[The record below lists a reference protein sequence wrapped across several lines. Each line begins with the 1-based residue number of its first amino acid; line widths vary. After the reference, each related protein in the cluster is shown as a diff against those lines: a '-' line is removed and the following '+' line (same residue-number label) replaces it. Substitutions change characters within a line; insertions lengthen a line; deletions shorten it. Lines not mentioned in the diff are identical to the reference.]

1 MQLTEQT
8 LNVLRNFAS
17 INSNIIIN
25 EGNLLKTISEAKNLL
40 ATTTLDV
47 EFPQTFGIY
56 DLNEF
61 LSVLSLVD
69 SPNLT
74 FNDDYVLVGD
84 SSGRSRIKYYFSDID
99 ILTKPKKDI
108 VMPECE
114 VSFILDRS
122 TMSKVKKAAS
132 VLGHTE
138 LSVSVIDNVLSL
150 SVIDNNDKTANV
162 FSTDVDGK
170 FTDTNFNFVFGISNL
185 KMIDGDYEV
194 FVSSKLISK
203 FVSINQNANL
213 QYWCALEKSSFY
225 GENV

>member
-17 INSNIIIN
+17 INSNVVIN

-74 FNDDYVLVGD
+74 FNEDYVLVGD
-84 SSGRSRIKYYFSDID
+84 SSGRSRIKYYFSDLD
-99 ILTKPKKDI
+99 ILTKPSKDI

-114 VSFILDRS
+114 VSFVFDRA

-132 VLGHTE
+132 VLGHTDM
-138 LSVSVIDNVLSL
+138 SVSVIDDVLSL

-170 FTDTNFNFVFGISNL
+170 FTSTNFNFVFSISNL
-185 KMIDGDYEV
+185 KMIDADYEV
-194 FVSSKLISK
+194 FISSKLISN
-203 FVSINQNANL
+203 FVCINDNANL

-225 GENV
+225 GV